1 MNLRQRL
8 REESAMRVTSYL
20 LSTLAVGVS
29 IALSINR
36 NIEVMHPRFSPHLR
50 AQISSGSCPRL
61 ASPSSF
67 LD

>member
-8 REESAMRVTSYL
+8 REDRDAVDL
-20 LSTLAVGVS
+20 LSAQHARRRGLYR
-29 IALSINR
+29 ALDDR

-50 AQISSGSCPRL
+50 AQISFGSCPRR